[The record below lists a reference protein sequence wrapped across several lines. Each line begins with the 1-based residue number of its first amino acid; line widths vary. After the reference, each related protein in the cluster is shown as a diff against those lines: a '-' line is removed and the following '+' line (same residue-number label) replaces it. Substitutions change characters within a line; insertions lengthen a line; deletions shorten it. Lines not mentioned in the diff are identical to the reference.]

1 MTLLLFILILCCLIA
16 SFLIPWWR
24 TDAIKKEL
32 EEGNR
37 LLNEKKRQFKND
49 VLHQKLAIEELRKQF
64 EKDIIELKKKSYS
77 IESDIRKLETERK
90 NLENFNS
97 AIKRSI
103 QGYGNEYIESIS
115 VIYDEL
121 INKYGYTQAAKNLK
135 DIKSLLKGMRKKGR
149 VVSFLADTISTSEED
164 LTKLLLLSMDSL
176 CSLYL
181 SEVKVSNVG
190 ILQQKVRDA
199 AILIEGAFKNRVKFT
214 KEYID
219 ARINEI
225 SLMSAIEYA
234 KELDREQQ
242 RIIKEKIREE
252 QKVQREIEKALREAE
267 AKERALQR
275 QIDIAKAKELEA
287 GENEERRR
295 ILEIKIQE
303 LETQLQLAIASGQ
316 RALSMAQQ
324 TKRGY
329 VYVISNEGSFGPG
342 VFKIGMTR
350 RLEPLDRVRELG
362 DASVPFSF
370 DVHAMIYSEDAPK
383 LETTL
388 HKHFLMN
395 QVNKVNYRKEFFRTD
410 LHSIK
415 EVVDGFGLECCW
427 TEAAKA
433 EEYKETLAIERT
445 IAHNPVAR
453 EAWKNRQLILETPL
467 SHFEEL
473 NEIENT

>member
-49 VLHQKLAIEELRKQF
+49 VLHQKQAIEELRKQF

-90 NLENFNS
+90 NLENLNS

-219 ARINEI
+219 ARVNEI

-427 TEAAKA
+427 TETAKA

>member
-1 MTLLLFILILCCLIA
+1 MPLLLFILILCCLIA

-32 EEGNR
+32 EEKNR
-37 LLNEKKRQFKND
+37 LLNEEKRQFEKEI
-49 VLHQKLAIEELRKQF
+49 LKEKKELKKIKKQS
-64 EKDIIELKKKSYS
+64 EKDIVELKKKSRL
-77 IESDIRKLETERK
+77 IESDIKKLETERK
-90 NLENFNS
+90 NLENLNS
-97 AIKRSI
+97 VLKRSI
-103 QGYGNEYIESIS
+103 QGYGNEYIEPIS

-121 INKYGYTQAAKNLK
+121 ISKYGYTQAAKNLK
-135 DIKSLLKGMRKKGR
+135 DIKSLLKGMRKKGK
-149 VVSFLADTISTSEED
+149 VVSFLADSISASEED
-164 LTKLLLLSMDSL
+164 LTKILLLSMDSL

-190 ILQQKVRDA
+190 TLQQKVRDA
-199 AILIEGAFKNRVKFT
+199 AVLIEGAFKNRVKFT
-214 KEYID
+214 QEYID
-219 ARINEI
+219 ARIKEI
-225 SLMSAIEYA
+225 SLMSAMEYA

-267 AKERALQR
+267 AKEKALQK

-287 GENEERRR
+287 GENEEKRRV
-295 ILEIKIQE
+295 LEIKIEE
-303 LETQLQLAIASGQ
+303 LEQQLQLARDSGQ

-388 HKHFLMN
+388 HKHFLMD

-415 EVVDGFGLECCW
+415 EVVDGFGLECHW
-427 TEAAKA
+427 TETAKA
-433 EEYKETLAIERT
+433 KEYRETLAIEKT

-453 EAWKNRQLILETPL
+453 EAWKKRQLVLDSPL
-467 SHFEEL
+467 SHFEEW
-473 NEIENT
+473 NEVENT

>member
-1 MTLLLFILILCCLIA
+1 MKLLLFILILCCLIA
-16 SFLIPWWR
+16 SFLIPWLR

-32 EEGNR
+32 EKEKR
-37 LLNEKKRQFKND
+37 ILDDKKRKFESDILKEKKE
-49 VLHQKLAIEELRKQF
+49 LEKLKKESEN
-64 EKDIIELKKKSYS
+64 DIIELKKKYHS
-77 IESDIRKLETERK
+77 IESDIIKLENEAEK
-90 NLENFNS
+90 LENFNS

-103 QGYGNEYIESIS
+103 QGYGNEYIEPIS

-121 INKYGYTQAAKNLK
+121 ISKYGYTQAAKNLK
-135 DIKSLLKGMRKKGR
+135 SIKSFLKEMGKKGKA
-149 VVSFLADTISTSEED
+149 VSFLADSISASED
-164 LTKLLLLSMDSL
+164 NLTKILLLSMDSL

-181 SEVKVSNVG
+181 NEVKISNVG

-199 AILIEGAFKNRVKFT
+199 AILIEGLFKNKIKFT
-214 KEYID
+214 QEYID
-219 ARINEI
+219 ARIKEI
-225 SLMSAIEYA
+225 SLMAAMEYA

-267 AKERALQR
+267 SKERALQR

-295 ILEIKIQE
+295 GLEIKIKE
-303 LETQLQLAIASGQ
+303 LENQLLLARASGQ

-388 HKHFLMN
+388 HKHFLMD
-395 QVNKVNYRKEFFRTD
+395 QVNKVNYRKEFFRTN

-427 TEAAKA
+427 TETAKA
-433 EEYKETLAIERT
+433 KEYRETLAIEKT
-445 IAHNPVAR
+445 IANNPVAR
-453 EAWKNRQLILETPL
+453 EAWKNRQLILDSPL

>member
-1 MTLLLFILILCCLIA
+1 MPLLLFILILCCLIA

-37 LLNEKKRQFKND
+37 LLSEKKRQFENEILKEKKE
-49 VLHQKLAIEELRKQF
+49 LKKLKKQS
-64 EKDIIELKKKSYS
+64 EKDIVELKEKSRS
-77 IESDIRKLETERK
+77 IESDIKKLETERK
-90 NLENFNS
+90 NLENINS
-97 AIKRSI
+97 VIKRII
-103 QGYGNEYIESIS
+103 QGYGNEYIQPIS

-121 INKYGYTQAAKNLK
+121 IRKYGYTQAAKNLK

-149 VVSFLADTISTSEED
+149 AVSFLADRISASEED
-164 LTKLLLLSMDSL
+164 LTKILLLSMDSL

-190 ILQQKVRDA
+190 ILQQKIRDA

-214 KEYID
+214 PEYID

-267 AKERALQR
+267 VKERALQR

-287 GENEERRR
+287 GENEEKRRV
-295 ILEIKIQE
+295 LEIKIEE
-303 LETQLQLAIASGQ
+303 LEKQLQLARASGQ

-388 HKHFLMN
+388 HKHFLMD

-415 EVVDGFGLECCW
+415 EVVDGFGLECHW
-427 TEAAKA
+427 TETAKA
-433 EEYKETLAIERT
+433 KEYRETLAIEKV

-453 EAWKNRQLILETPL
+453 EAWEKRQLILDSPL

-473 NEIENT
+473 NEVENT

>member
-1 MTLLLFILILCCLIA
+1 M
-16 SFLIPWWR
+16 
-24 TDAIKKEL
+24 
-32 EEGNR
+32 
-37 LLNEKKRQFKND
+37 NEKKGKFQND
-49 VLHQKLAIEELRKQF
+49 VLQQKLAIEKLRRQA
-64 EKDIIELKKKSYS
+64 EKDIVELNKKSRS
-77 IESDIRKLETERK
+77 IESDIKKLETDRK
-90 NLENFNS
+90 NLENLNS

-103 QGYGNEYIESIS
+103 QGYGNEYIKPIS

-121 INKYGYTQAAKNLK
+121 ISKYGYTQAAKNLK
-135 DIKSLLKGMRKKGR
+135 DIKSLLKCMRKKGR
-149 VVSFLADTISTSEED
+149 VVSFLADSISTSEED
-164 LTKLLLLSMDSL
+164 ITKILLLSMDSL

-199 AILIEGAFKNRVKFT
+199 AILIEGAFRNRVKFT
-214 KEYID
+214 QEYID

-275 QIDIAKAKELEA
+275 QIDITKAKELEA

-427 TEAAKA
+427 TETAKA

-445 IAHNPVAR
+445 ITHNPVAR
-453 EAWKNRQLILETPL
+453 EAWKNRQLILESPL
-467 SHFEEL
+467 SHVEEL